1 MSTSSS
7 TEGKGISVPN
17 NRVAAMK
24 CLQSLKKR
32 FERDKQF
39 YSQNKCFIE
48 ELIDMGYAR

>member
-39 YSQNKCFIE
+39 YSQKCFID
-48 ELIDMGYAR
+48 ELIDKGYAR